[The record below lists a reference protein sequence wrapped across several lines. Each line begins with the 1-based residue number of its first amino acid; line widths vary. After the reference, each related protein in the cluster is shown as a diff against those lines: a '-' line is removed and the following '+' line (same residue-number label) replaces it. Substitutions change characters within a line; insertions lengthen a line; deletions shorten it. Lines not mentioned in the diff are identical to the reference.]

1 MFSINIKN
9 GAKMKKF
16 KKSKKMKREKDD
28 VSCLYFWGNQKNILI
43 SASWDNKVRLYDD
56 STSEQEGTKRYS
68 MKKHKDSVNFIDFK
82 ISQQH
87 PSQAPHYLCASC
99 SDDGTIV
106 IYNYGSYRQEGIL
119 KAPSDDHT

>member
-1 MFSINIKN
+1 
-9 GAKMKKF
+9 MKKF
-16 KKSKKMKREKDD
+16 KKSKKHKRDKDD
-28 VSCLYFWGNQKNILI
+28 ISCLYYWGDKKNILI
-43 SASWDNKVRLYDD
+43 SASWDTRVRLYDD

-82 ISQQH
+82 
-87 PSQAPHYLCASC
+87 PSHQLCASC

-119 KAPSDDHT
+119 KSPID